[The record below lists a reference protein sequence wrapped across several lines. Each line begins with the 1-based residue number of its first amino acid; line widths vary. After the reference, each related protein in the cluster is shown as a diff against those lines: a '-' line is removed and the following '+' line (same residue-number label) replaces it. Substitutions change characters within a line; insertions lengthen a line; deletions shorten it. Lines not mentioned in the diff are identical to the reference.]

1 MWNTHHGTR
10 LPLFQFHS
18 TINLG
23 EEKHEKYAKV
33 SSTDSR
39 KVRELPSF

>member
-10 LPLFQFHS
+10 LSLLQFHS

-23 EEKHEKYAKV
+23 EERYEKYVKV